1 MDGSVVVQ
9 QMEEAHTL
17 TLALPGGFSSLG
29 RMINH
34 RCSVH
39 DEDGCVVV
47 WVDGQV
53 WLTFDTDDVVAE
65 HLAMAQLSMHSVAT
79 QAEIASAFGVGTATV
94 ERACRASRQRGVEG
108 LVPKRRLGRAPRVR
122 GSRMD
127 KSVLAAVRA
136 GQSVRAIG
144 AKLGVSRTAVNTSL
158 ARSGWSP
165 QDKQQRLDIGEAG
178 GAAAPAAAEQPAD
191 GADVRSEPVR
201 EPAQVQESSRVADAC
216 PESVALPAEF
226 TADSNP
232 SERSIDRLL
241 AREGLLSDAAPLFE
255 DADGVPDLGA
265 MLAIPVLAQQGV
277 FVEAMRVFNSIGPA
291 FYGLRT
297 VVACLSLLMVLNLGR
312 LQNAMQREPGQLGR
326 LLGLDRSPEIKTLR
340 RKLRTLV
347 SQKMSLAFMGALA
360 RRQLATQQ
368 EIWAYVDGHV
378 AVYTG
383 KRKLREHHVARLRAA
398 RPSMI
403 DYWVNQAGGAPLLVV
418 TGPQHEGLVAQ
429 IRAVLQ
435 ELDKL
440 APGKTITII
449 FDREGWSPKLFAL
462 LAADPR
468 VRFLTYRKANKKKKL
483 PRLPAASFRTVA
495 FEASGE
501 VIRYELADTRVRIP
515 YKLGK
520 DKRVLELRQITLR
533 RPNGKQVHIVTSDFE
548 RPAAELAYRMTHRWS
563 QENFFKYG
571 RAHRGID
578 ALVTQDTEPAADG
591 GRLVKNPQRVALD
604 ASIAKLE
611 RQLNDALQDYG
622 RRQLPGSTEPCSES
636 HQAYIEALT
645 KELDAVRSRRAELPS
660 RVPFADTEQGRDA
673 VQPNVEVRR
682 LMHTF
687 RMVAD
692 RAELALLELIRPHF
706 QDWCHEG
713 RALVRAILH
722 SPGNIRLIG
731 TELHVQL
738 ASQASPYKTRALQAL
753 CDELTSM
760 HAVYPG
766 SDLRMVFSVLPGRTP
781 S

>member
-1 MDGSVVVQ
+1 MQHVEDSR
-9 QMEEAHTL
+9 TL
-17 TLALPGGFSSLG
+17 TLALPGGFSSVG
-29 RMINH
+29 RLLNH

-39 DEDGCVVV
+39 DEDGVIVV

-53 WLTFDTDDVVAE
+53 WLTFDADDLAVKR
-65 HLAMAQLSMHSVAT
+65 LAMAQLSLHAVAT
-79 QAEIASAFGVGTATV
+79 QAEVASAFGVGTATV
-94 ERACRASRQRGVEG
+94 ERACRASRQGGVEG
-108 LVPKRRLGRAPRVR
+108 LVHKRRPGRVPRVR

-127 KSVLAAVRA
+127 TSVLAAVRS
-136 GQSVRAIG
+136 GQSVRAIA
-144 AKLGVSRTAVNTSL
+144 AKLGVSRTAVYTSL

-165 QDKQQRLDIGEAG
+165 EDTQQSLAMAEAAG
-178 GAAAPAAAEQPAD
+178 VPAPVIAEQPAD
-191 GADVRSEPVR
+191 GADVRSEPAR
-201 EPAQVQESSRVADAC
+201 EPADEPSDPADAC
-216 PESVALPAEF
+216 SESVALPAEF
-226 TADSNP
+226 TVDSNP
-232 SERSIDRLL
+232 SERSLDRLL
-241 AREGLLSDAAPLFE
+241 ARAGLLSDAAPLFE
-255 DADGVPDLGA
+255 DAVGVPDLGA

-277 FVEAMRVFNSIGPA
+277 FVEAMSVFSSVGPA

-297 VVACLSLLMVLNLGR
+297 VVTCLSLLMVLNLSR
-312 LQNAMQREPGQLGR
+312 LQDAMQREPGQLGR
-326 LLGLDRSPEIKTLR
+326 LLGLDRSPELKTLR
-340 RKLRTLV
+340 RKLRTLAA
-347 SQKMSLAFMGALA
+347 QKSSLAFMEALA

-403 DYWVNQAGGAPLLVV
+403 DYWVNQAGGVPLLVV
-418 TGPQHEGLVAQ
+418 TGPQHEGLVHQ
-429 IRAVLQ
+429 IRAVLH
-435 ELDKL
+435 ELSKL

-449 FDREGWSPKLFAL
+449 FDREGWSPKLFAQ

-468 VRFLTYRKANKKKKL
+468 VRFLTYRKANRKKKL
-483 PRLPAASFRTVA
+483 PRLAAASFRTVT
-495 FEASGE
+495 FEVPGD
-501 VIRYELADTRVRIP
+501 VISYELADTRVRIP

-520 DKRVLELRQITLR
+520 EKHVLELRQITLR
-533 RPNGKQVHIVTSDFE
+533 KSNGKQVHIVTPDFE
-548 RPAAELAYRMTHRWS
+548 SPAAELAYRMTHRWT

-578 ALVTQDTEPAADG
+578 ALVTQDTQPAADG
-591 GRLVKNPQRVALD
+591 GRLVKNPQRAALD
-604 ASIAKLE
+604 ASIAKLD
-611 RQLNDALQDYG
+611 RQLKDALQDYG

-645 KELDAVRSRRAELPS
+645 AELNAVRARRAELPS

-706 QDWCHEG
+706 LDWRHEG
-713 RALVRAILH
+713 RSLMRAILH
-722 SPGNIRLIG
+722 SPGNITITG
-731 TELHVQL
+731 SELHVQI

-760 HAVYPG
+760 RAVYPG
-766 SDLRMVFSVLPGRTP
+766 SDLRMCFSVLPGRMP